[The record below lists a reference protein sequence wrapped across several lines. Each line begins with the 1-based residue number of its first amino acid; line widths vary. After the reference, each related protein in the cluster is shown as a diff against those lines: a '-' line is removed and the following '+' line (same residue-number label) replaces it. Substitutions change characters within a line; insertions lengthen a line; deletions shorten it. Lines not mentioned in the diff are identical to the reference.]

1 MMRTRWIVAAFGLSL
16 VLNVFLGAALW
27 RAARRGAPPAAVQ
40 APVPACSETEQRLR
54 EQLQAQLCGDP
65 PDCAAI
71 EATFARL
78 DAVRAQERQAALDRW
93 VSLGRSVQCR
103 DDRTSPEV
111 ERLLCPW
118 KQSGG

>member
-1 MMRTRWIVAAFGLSL
+1 MTRTRWVALAIGLSIG
-16 VLNVFLGAALW
+16 LNVFLAAALW
-27 RAARRGAPPAAVQ
+27 RTRRGTSHAAVQ
-40 APVPACSETEQRLR
+40 TPVATCSETEQRLR

-93 VSLGRSVQCR
+93 VSLGKSAECR
-103 DDRTSPEV
+103 DDRTSPQV

-118 KQSGG
+118 KQSGGG